1 MKKKKISRLEKI
13 LEIPQEIYSDV
24 PKIVITGFNEMVIEN
39 FKSILEYEEFFIR
52 INTYI
57 GIININGYNLKLETM
72 TNDDIKITGQIE
84 NFEIERIIEE

>member
-24 PKIVITGFNEMVIEN
+24 PKIIITGFNEMVIEN